1 MLLYIVR
8 HGIPDYATD
17 TLTPDGRKQAEAL
30 VARLAPLKLDEIY
43 ASPLGRARQT
53 AEPTCRALG
62 LEAQIEPWM
71 SENVAWNAFH
81 TLNPDGKHGGW
92 AFWKRSALL
101 GSNERYENRDSFS
114 SNLYADDEVAREGA
128 AALRA
133 ASNEFLSRQGYEYT
147 GEGNGYRIT
156 RENNKRIAAFCH
168 QGFGLHWLACLLK
181 IPYHIFTA
189 SFDISHTGI
198 SVVRFAD
205 SGNGVAYPIC
215 LCLSDLS
222 HLYGSNLPLKYHNN
236 FII

>member
-17 TLTPDGRKQAEAL
+17 SLTPDGRKQAEAL
-30 VARLAPLKLDEIY
+30 VARLAPLGLDEIY
-43 ASPLGRARQT
+43 SSPLGRARQT

-71 SENVAWNAFH
+71 SEGVAWNAFH
-81 TLNPDGKHGGW
+81 TMNPDGKHGGW
-92 AFWKRSALL
+92 AFWKKKAFL
-101 GSNERYENRDSFS
+101 GSNERYEKRDSFS
-114 SNLYADDEVAREGA
+114 FGLYADDEVARKGA

-133 ASNEFLSRQGYEYT
+133 ASNDFLFRQGYEYM

-168 QGFGLHWLACLLK
+168 QGFGLHWLATLLN

-198 SVVRFAD
+198 SVVSFTD
-205 SGNGVAYPIC
+205 SGEGIAYPIC

-222 HLYGSNLPLKYHNN
+222 HIYGADLPMKYHDH

>member
-17 TLTPDGRKQAEAL
+17 TLTPDGKKQAEAL
-30 VARLAPLKLDEIY
+30 VTRLSPLALDEIY
-43 ASPLGRARQT
+43 TSPLGRAKQT

-62 LEAQIEPWM
+62 ITPTVEPWM
-71 SENVAWNAFH
+71 NEDVAWRTFH
-81 TLNPDGKHGGW
+81 GKHPDGKASGW
-92 AFWKRSALL
+92 AFWQRKAFL
-101 GSNERYENRDSFS
+101 GSNERYTCNDSFS
-114 SNLYADDEVAREGA
+114 SDLYADDALARKGA
-128 AALRA
+128 DALRA
-133 ASNEFLSRQGYEYT
+133 ASNEFLARQGYEYM

-156 RENNKRIAAFCH
+156 RENNKHIAAFCH
-168 QGFGLHWLACLLK
+168 QGFGLHWLATLLN

-198 SVVRFAD
+198 SVVNFTD
-205 SGNGVAYPIC
+205 SGEGIAYPIC

-222 HLYGSNLPLKYHNN
+222 HLFGAELPMKYHNH

>member
-17 TLTPDGRKQAEAL
+17 SLTPDGQKQAEAL
-30 VARLAPLKLDEIY
+30 VPRLAPLALDEIY
-43 ASPLGRARQT
+43 SSPLGRARQT

-62 LEAQIEPWM
+62 MEAQIEPWM
-71 SENVAWNAFH
+71 SENVIWKAFH
-81 TLNPDGKHGGW
+81 GKRPDGSPDGW
-92 AFWKRSALL
+92 AFWKRKEFL

-114 SNLYADDEVAREGA
+114 FDLYADDKIAKEGA
-128 AALRA
+128 AALEA
-133 ASNEFLSRQGYEYT
+133 ASHEFLARQGYEFT

-168 QGFGLHWLACLLK
+168 QGFGLHWLASLLQ

-198 SVVRFAD
+198 SVVNFAD
-205 SGNGVAYPIC
+205 SGNGIAYPVC

-222 HLYGSNLPLKYHNN
+222 HLFGAELPLKYHDH